1 MMNSSYFNPIKD
13 KQPQPVSHVVMLTL
27 CTLFAILYGIWLLP
41 HPVFIDYLAKK
52 GFLISAKCHPHLAD
66 IAIAFMDYCAPIFY
80 WYGLSESA
88 IGIYKSME
96 KDRY

>member
-1 MMNSSYFNPIKD
+1 
-13 KQPQPVSHVVMLTL
+13 
-27 CTLFAILYGIWLLP
+27 
-41 HPVFIDYLAKK
+41 LAKES
-52 GFLISAKCHPHLAD
+52 LLTSAECCPHLVD